1 MKKKKKKAL
10 FKITAL
16 FLLFVVIFSVL
27 FASSGKIMREYAMKN
42 YGSVITNATYRA
54 FDAVI
59 NDGYDFSSLIKT
71 DKNNDGEI
79 IFVSANSYGVNKIAA
94 SISEI
99 TQQILN
105 ENADR
110 GVPIP
115 IGAFTGIRIL
125 AGFGKKV
132 RMKLLSVSQVKT
144 EIVSSFEQAGIN
156 QTRHTLTLN
165 LHCETSVVTR
175 PGVEVVENDISLLI
189 YDNLI
194 IGKVPS
200 VFISPMV
207 VGRG

>member
-27 FASSGKIMREYAMKN
+27 FVSSGKIMREYAMKN
-42 YGSVITNATYRA
+42 YGSVITDATYRA

-132 RMKLLSVSQVKT
+132 WMKLLSVSQVKT